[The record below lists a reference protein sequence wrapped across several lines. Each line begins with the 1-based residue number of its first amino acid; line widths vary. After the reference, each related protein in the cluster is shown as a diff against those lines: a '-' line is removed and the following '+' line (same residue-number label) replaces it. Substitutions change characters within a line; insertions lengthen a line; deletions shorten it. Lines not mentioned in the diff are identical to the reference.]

1 VHRHAHTV
9 LQGHPPQLARY
20 HAFNALPGSSTICLE
35 IVAVTA
41 FWDRIQV
48 RLERQRAHPVV
59 LAIPPRMEQPHAFP
73 VQLVSTT
80 LHLGHLILLLDPLA
94 STALR
99 GHIQI

>member
-1 VHRHAHTV
+1 M
-9 LQGHPPQLARY
+9 
-20 HAFNALPGSSTICLE
+20 CLE

-48 RLERQRAHPVV
+48 RLERQRAHSVV
-59 LAIPPRMEQPHAFP
+59 QDIPPRMEQPHAFP
-73 VQLVSTT
+73 VLLVSTT
-80 LHLGHLILLLDPLA
+80 LHLGHLTLLLDPLA